1 MDRSLNGDSVKDFT
15 VHKNSAFNGA
25 PWNSYV
31 NVNDTRHFL
40 DALDVHNHR
49 PYLVSVTCLVESPM
63 KMFVYNQN
71 YSSVLFGSQDDESV
85 KNIVRFEANLRWFD
99 FYNLTSVNNKASLG
113 DWRITDFNNVL
124 NENPFFQD
132 S

>member
-1 MDRSLNGDSVKDFT
+1 M
-15 VHKNSAFNGA
+15 
-25 PWNSYV
+25 
-31 NVNDTRHFL
+31 NVNDERHFT
-40 DALDVHNHR
+40 DALDFHNHR

-99 FYNLTSVNNKASLG
+99 FYNLTSTNNKASLG

-124 NENPFFQD
+124 NENPHF
-132 S
+132 